1 MHNRAIINAAKI
13 AIKQTHVPKSL
24 RAKIKLVANDS
35 GIKVV
40 KIKKN
45 G

>member
-1 MHNRAIINAAKI
+1 MHNKAIINAAKI
-13 AIKQTHVPKSL
+13 AIKRTHVPKSL
-24 RAKIKLVANDS
+24 MGKIKIIVNDI

-45 G
+45 V

>member
-1 MHNRAIINAAKI
+1 MQNRAIINAAKI
-13 AIKQTHVPKSL
+13 AIKQTHIPKSL
-24 RAKIKLVANDS
+24 RGKVKIVVDDEGIKL
-35 GIKVV
+35 V